1 MLLLSQAPN
10 LSAKRCSLSS
20 PPLNPKFTNPKPFLF
35 SNRKPKLTAT
45 SKPLN
50 LTLAKPEGGIDSSSA
65 TKPTTPFH
73 NDQTVFV
80 GQENVPLEGVIQFD
94 KPTLDSSF
102 SSRLNKWGLVFIA
115 KLCSFK
121 KKKKFLDGIF
131 CLMVL
136 GYWVLLFFF
145 SVGLLC
151 LLVGT
156 FWLCFCS
163 LQLEGLVMVLLFLTL
178 RHCARLTLLLL
189 VRFVLFSL
197 LLIC

>member
-1 MLLLSQAPN
+1 MSYHWRPKINVTTLWPRKKPIDTLTRQSDQTVHNQKHKKQKHLRRGMLLLSQAPN

-121 KKKKFLDGIF
+121 KKKNS
-131 CLMVL
+131 LM
-136 GYWVLLFFF
+136 GFF
-145 SVGLLC
+145 V
-151 LLVGT
+151 
-156 FWLCFCS
+156 
-163 LQLEGLVMVLLFLTL
+163 
-178 RHCARLTLLLL
+178 
-189 VRFVLFSL
+189 
-197 LLIC
+197 

>member
-20 PPLNPKFTNPKPFLF
+20 SPLNPKFTNPKPFLF
-35 SNRKPKLTAT
+35 SNRKPKLTST

-94 KPTLDSSF
+94 KPTSDSSF
-102 SSRLNKWGLVFIA
+102 SSRLNKWGLVFMP
-115 KLCSFK
+115 KLCSF
-121 KKKKFLDGIF
+121 FYCLDGF
-131 CLMVL
+131 FGLMVL
-136 GYWVLLFFF
+136 AYWVLF
-145 SVGLLC
+145 
-151 LLVGT
+151 
-156 FWLCFCS
+156 CFCS
-163 LQLEGLVMVLLFLTL
+163 FSRVALLAGGDVLALLFFAAIGRFSHGFTVFDTETL
-178 RHCARLTLLLL
+178 RTADPFIAGTFCA
-189 VRFVLFSL
+189 
-197 LLIC
+197 C

>member
-115 KLCSFK
+115 KLCSFS
-121 KKKKFLDGIF
+121 
-131 CLMVL
+131 
-136 GYWVLLFFF
+136 FFF
-145 SVGLLC
+145 N
-151 LLVGT
+151 
-156 FWLCFCS
+156 S
-163 LQLEGLVMVLLFLTL
+163 LMGF
-178 RHCARLTLLLL
+178 
-189 VRFVLFSL
+189 FV
-197 LLIC
+197 

>member
-73 NDQTVFV
+73 KDQTVFV

-115 KLCSFK
+115 KLCSF
-121 KKKKFLDGIF
+121 FSFFFNSLMGFFVWWFWVIGF
-131 CLMVL
+131 C
-136 GYWVLLFFF
+136 FFF
-145 SVGLLC
+145 SWVALLAGGDVLA
-151 LLVGT
+151 LLLFAAIGRFSHGFTVFDTETLRTADPFIAGT
-156 FWLCFCS
+156 F
-163 LQLEGLVMVLLFLTL
+163 
-178 RHCARLTLLLL
+178 CA
-189 VRFVLFSL
+189 F
-197 LLIC
+197 

>member
-20 PPLNPKFTNPKPFLF
+20 SPLNPKFTNPKPFLF
-35 SNRKPKLTAT
+35 SNRKPKLTST

-94 KPTLDSSF
+94 KPTSDSSF
-102 SSRLNKWGLVFIA
+102 SSRLNKWGLVFMP
-115 KLCSFK
+115 KLCSFFD
-121 KKKKFLDGIF
+121 FLDGFF
-131 CLMVL
+131 CLFD
-136 GYWVLLFFF
+136 GF
-145 SVGLLC
+145 GLL
-151 LLVGT
+151 G
-156 FWLCFCS
+156 
-163 LQLEGLVMVLLFLTL
+163 
-178 RHCARLTLLLL
+178 
-189 VRFVLFSL
+189 FVLFL
-197 LLIC
+197 FFQLGCFACWWGCFGFAFVRCNWKV